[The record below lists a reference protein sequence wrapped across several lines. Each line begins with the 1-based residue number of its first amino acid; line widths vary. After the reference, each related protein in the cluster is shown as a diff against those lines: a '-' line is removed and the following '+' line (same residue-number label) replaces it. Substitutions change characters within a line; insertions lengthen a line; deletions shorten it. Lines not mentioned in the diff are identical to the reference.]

1 MPLVLYDQNNK
12 LITDRTPIL
21 TEHNGTNGEE
31 VTVNLHLINED
42 RSYRYDDIVVKAKI
56 PEKSPVSLKLARLSD
71 PAGPSSRVDFK
82 RLRPG
87 GVANFQAIIKVPAGT
102 RASFV
107 RGSML
112 AFRWKKYPI

>member
-12 LITDRTPIL
+12 LITDRTPIM

-31 VTVNLHLINED
+31 VTVALHLINED
-42 RSYRYDDIVVKAKI
+42 KNYRYDDVVIKATPKD
-56 PEKSPVSLKLARLSD
+56 PVSILLARVSQPDKLGSKID
-71 PAGPSSRVDFK
+71 WK

-87 GVANFQAIIKVPAGT
+87 EVATFKATIRIPAGT

-107 RGSML
+107 RGSMIDVK
-112 AFRWKKYPI
+112 WKKYPI

>member
-12 LITDRTPIL
+12 LITDRTPIM

-42 RSYRYDDIVVKAKI
+42 KSYRYDEIVIKAQPKN
-56 PEKSPVSLKLARLSD
+56 PVSLLLARVSQPDKL
-71 PAGPSSRVDFK
+71 SSRIDWK

-87 GVANFQAIIKVPAGT
+87 EVASFKAVIKVPAGT

-107 RGSML
+107 RGSMIDVK
-112 AFRWKKYPI
+112 WKKYPI

>member
-12 LITDRTPIL
+12 LITERTPIL

-42 RSYRYDDIVVKAKI
+42 RAYRYDDVVVRAKAKD
-56 PEKSPVSLKLARLSD
+56 PVTLLLSKITD
-71 PAGPSSRVDFK
+71 PAAPGPRVDFK

-87 GVANFQAIIKVPAGT
+87 AVANFKATIKVPAGT

-112 AFRWKKYPI
+112 GFKWKKYPV